1 MIRQHRLRRG
11 FTLTELLIVLGIL
24 VALMALVLPRLLSTR
39 GKADEQTVR
48 TQIGLFRG
56 ALERYVVDTRG
67 FPSTEQ
73 GLIALFEAP
82 GESSGGAAA
91 DMGTSDSETS
101 DLGSGSTAGW
111 DGPYMEGDG
120 VPLDP
125 WGNEFQYCYPPEKN
139 KSDFPDIWSFGPD
152 KEDGTE
158 DDIGNWMTATSK
170 KKGSESPSDGGGDFE
185 SVEGEN
191 FGVDTSS
198 GTN

>member
-1 MIRQHRLRRG
+1 MIRSSRRRRG

-24 VALMALVLPRLLSTR
+24 VALMALVLPRLLNTR

-56 ALERYVVDTRG
+56 ALERYAVDTRG
-67 FPSTEQ
+67 FPTTEE

-82 GESSGGAAA
+82 AESEESS
-91 DMGTSDSETS
+91 SVS
-101 DLGSGSTAGW
+101 GW

-125 WGNEFQYCYPPEKN
+125 WGNEFQYAYPPEQN
-139 KSDFPDIWSFGPD
+139 KSDFPDIWSWGPD

-158 DDIGNWMTATSK
+158 DDIGNWTSAT
-170 KKGSESPSDGGGDFE
+170 GRQGDSESGREGGYD
-185 SVEGEN
+185 SVEGDN
-191 FGVDTSS
+191 FGVDV
-198 GTN
+198 GNE